1 MGDHLKLYSS
11 SHQQVTQSKNVSSV
25 DNVEEVN
32 GLIYCIRG
40 AENDNPLYVE
50 LWQEFAQITLE
61 SGLQTFSLYVAEK
74 VYNIEVEFWCGEP
87 GKAEEHVEDG
97 EGFQNL
103 YDDYFANQML
113 DLAAPQDCQTLEDL
127 ILQMVDNTI

>member
-1 MGDHLKLYSS
+1 MRLL
-11 SHQQVTQSKNVSSV
+11 
-25 DNVEEVN
+25 
-32 GLIYCIRG
+32 
-40 AENDNPLYVE
+40 
-50 LWQEFAQITLE
+50 
-61 SGLQTFSLYVAEK
+61 FSLAKDVPVAEK

-103 YDDYFANQML
+103 YDDYYANQMVG
-113 DLAAPQDCQTLEDL
+113 LADPQDCQTLEDL

>member
-25 DNVEEVN
+25 DNVEEAN

-40 AENDNPLYVE
+40 AENDNPLYVDS
-50 LWQEFAQITLE
+50 WQEFAQITLE

-74 VYNIEVEFWCGEP
+74 VYNI
-87 GKAEEHVEDG
+87 
-97 EGFQNL
+97 
-103 YDDYFANQML
+103 
-113 DLAAPQDCQTLEDL
+113 
-127 ILQMVDNTI
+127 